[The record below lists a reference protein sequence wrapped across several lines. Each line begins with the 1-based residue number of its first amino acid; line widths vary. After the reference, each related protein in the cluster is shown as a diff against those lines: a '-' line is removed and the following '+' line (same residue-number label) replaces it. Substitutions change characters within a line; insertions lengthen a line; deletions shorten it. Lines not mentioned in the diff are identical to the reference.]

1 MLQKKIKDKIFL
13 DVLFTI
19 IDSTDYG
26 VNDNINFLKNQEIRR
41 VKTLNINNKEKK
53 IKEIESIPLYNKGKG
68 LPIGSM
74 TSQIMAIFYLND
86 VDHYIKEKLHCK
98 YYIRYMDD
106 GVILSNDKE
115 YLKKC
120 LNVIRELVK
129 EYKLTLN
136 KKTGIINVSKD
147 GMEFLGFRYYIW
159 HNKVIM
165 KVKNQTKK
173 RFKRKMKL
181 IKKGR
186 FNDETSRSIVSS
198 YIGHLKWG
206 NCYNLFKS
214 GSKKNR

>member
-86 VDHYIKEKLHCK
+86 VAHYIKEKLHCK

-136 KKTGIINVSKD
+136 KKTGIINVIKD

-173 RFKRKMKL
+173 GLNVK
-181 IKKGR
+181 
-186 FNDETSRSIVSS
+186 
-198 YIGHLKWG
+198 
-206 NCYNLFKS
+206 
-214 GSKKNR
+214 